1 MGCVVQAKR
10 SNAEIVEQIERNE
23 VRAHVEQRKRKRE
36 QEENGGGN
44 TNNSSSS
51 SSTSGGTGAGSGGTD
66 SLEKTKRKFRQQ
78 KVLGGQYGESQFR
91 AQSKLLGK
99 VFSANKEK

>member
-1 MGCVVQAKR
+1 
-10 SNAEIVEQIERNE
+10 
-23 VRAHVEQRKRKRE
+23 VEQRKRKRE
-36 QEENGGGN
+36 QEENGG
-44 TNNSSSS
+44 NNSSSSSNNSS
-51 SSTSGGTGAGSGGTD
+51 SSTSGGTGTGGGGTD